1 MPLFSSCCPTAS
13 PTTGPPW
20 APHPSSTSTSA
31 SCARS
36 GRKLDPK
43 LRESDIPKLRRQA
56 EAVCAAGCP
65 PFDPRDAPALTRD
78 PEDDPIVYTALLAN
92 CDLLISDDSDIV
104 PDRES
109 EVYEHGGSSVLAVT
123 FNRMMH
129 AHIPTDD
136 VDFDAI
142 DGSWLAVAF

>member
-1 MPLFSSCCPTAS
+1 M
-13 PTTGPPW
+13 
-20 APHPSSTSTSA
+20 
-31 SCARS
+31 
-36 GRKLDPK
+36 
-43 LRESDIPKLRRQA
+43 
-56 EAVCAAGCP
+56 
-65 PFDPRDAPALTRD
+65 TRD

-109 EVYEHGGSSVLAVT
+109 EPYEHGGSSVLAVT